1 MERAFRADIVIVI
14 HRHHLL
20 EQTTSGMTVN
30 GMDPV
35 IRRLEHA
42 TKVHVQQQRQSQVTA
57 TIKTSISVNLT
68 LEFTVSGIVE
78 KIGLLAI
85 MVDTDAKNL
94 AISVKI
100 IWSILYNISYLK
112 SCSEICL

>member
-1 MERAFRADIVIVI
+1 
-14 HRHHLL
+14 
-20 EQTTSGMTVN
+20 
-30 GMDPV
+30 
-35 IRRLEHA
+35 
-42 TKVHVQQQRQSQVTA
+42 VTA

-94 AISVKI
+94 AISVEDYLEH
-100 IWSILYNISYLK
+100 SLLYYLFEK
-112 SCSEICL
+112 LP

>member
-1 MERAFRADIVIVI
+1 
-14 HRHHLL
+14 
-20 EQTTSGMTVN
+20 MTV
-30 GMDPV
+30 
-35 IRRLEHA
+35 
-42 TKVHVQQQRQSQVTA
+42 

-94 AISVKI
+94 AISVEDYQEH
-100 IWSILYNISYLK
+100 SLL
-112 SCSEICL
+112 